1 MIMSTD
7 DSSICN
13 VWKGNTSKIINK
25 LELQIPSHFQI
36 YSDMY
41 KEYLRSIDDIFGT
54 CVLSEK
60 EFFDKLN
67 INPNFMKNLRISS
80 NLLSDIWINQIE
92 NYDNYLKWYSQMR
105 ISGIKSYE
113 KFMHAMMD
121 SYSKTLSNL
130 SKNMKN

>member
-1 MIMSTD
+1 MSTD

>member
-1 MIMSTD
+1 MSTD
-7 DSSICN
+7 DSSSICN

-54 CVLSEK
+54 CILSEK
-60 EFFDKLN
+60 EFLDKLN
-67 INPNFMKNLRISS
+67 IDPNFMKSLGMYS
-80 NLLSDIWINQIE
+80 NFLSGVWINQIE

-105 ISGIKSYE
+105 ISGMKSYE
-113 KFMHAMMD
+113 ELMHIMMD

-130 SKNMKN
+130 SKNIKE

>member
-1 MIMSTD
+1 MLTD
-7 DSSICN
+7 DSCIYN
-13 VWKGNTSKIINK
+13 VLKGNTSKIINK

-67 INPNFMKNLRISS
+67 IEPNFLKSLGKYSDFLSSIS
-80 NLLSDIWINQIE
+80 IKQIE

-105 ISGIKSYE
+105 ISGMKSYE
-113 KFMHAMMD
+113 EFIHTMMD
-121 SYSKTLSNL
+121 SYSKSLSNL
-130 SKNMKN
+130 SKNIKK

>member
-1 MIMSTD
+1 MSTD
-7 DSSICN
+7 DSPSICN

-67 INPNFMKNLRISS
+67 IDPNFMKNLGMYS
-80 NLLSDIWINQIE
+80 NFLSGIWINQIE

-105 ISGIKSYE
+105 ISGLKSYE
-113 KFMHAMMD
+113 EFIHTMMD

-130 SKNMKN
+130 SKNMKK